1 MSETSEKI
9 CKSTFHLKITLQNVI
24 FFYMDVSK
32 KIQDIARIFSHKV
45 KKILYILKI
54 DQGKSLISQENIVK
68 HDY

>member
-1 MSETSEKI
+1 MQINFSPQNY
-9 CKSTFHLKITLQNVI
+9 ITECI

-45 KKILYILKI
+45 KKVLYILKI

>member
-1 MSETSEKI
+1 
-9 CKSTFHLKITLQNVI
+9 
-24 FFYMDVSK
+24 MDVSK

-45 KKILYILKI
+45 KKVLYILKI